1 MTYTL
6 FVDNYEVHQ
15 RRENAL
21 AIFGHGKTCEVTQL
35 KNHNMRKNCI
45 SHSMKHINMLINI
58 CIKKFY
64 ISAAANLLLYSITD
78 F

>member
-35 KNHNMRKNCI
+35 KNHIMRKNCI
-45 SHSMKHINMLINI
+45 HITLYEAYKYAHKHMY
-58 CIKKFY
+58 KK
-64 ISAAANLLLYSITD
+64 ILYLCSS
-78 F
+78 